1 MFMPKIFS
9 LALIIFLGASS
20 ISFGMPPEQLFKHK
34 WSEVCA
40 KNHGI
45 ETPEY
50 DVFRETEKCFYFVDT
65 FRVHSRCE
73 PAKYKKMG
81 TNRVQMIL
89 NDKEKYIIEFLW
101 ASQISIMQVVSEK
114 PYTLKQHSILGL
126 AKVREKLMTHHLY
139 CP

>member
-1 MFMPKIFS
+1 
-9 LALIIFLGASS
+9 
-20 ISFGMPPEQLFKHK
+20 MPPEQLFKHK

-40 KNHGI
+40 EKQGA

-50 DVFRETEKCFYFVDT
+50 VVFSETQMCFYSVDT
-65 FRVHSRCE
+65 FRVQSRCE
-73 PAKYKKMG
+73 PAKFKKMD

-89 NDKEKYIIEFLW
+89 NDQDKYVIEFLW

-114 PYTLKQHSILGL
+114 PYTLKQNSILGL
-126 AKVREKLMTHHLY
+126 AKTREKLMTHHMY